1 VEPDVERARQVL
13 GERADVAAK
22 LAHEIRG
29 PVTTIRGIASTALA
43 HYEALSDDERREFLG
58 LIRHEAERME
68 RTVEQVALALRL
80 DADAVRPH
88 RRPRDLVELVREASS
103 VPDEA
108 DHDVTIDA
116 PAGLVASVDATLVAR
131 VVRAAVENA
140 TAFSPPGTPVT
151 VRVARDGDHAVIQ
164 VRDRGPGIPEDRR
177 DAVFERFT
185 DWRPPG
191 YEDRSGTGLG
201 LSICRAVARLH
212 GGDVSIAANPE
223 GGTMLTVRLP
233 LEG

>member
-1 VEPDVERARQVL
+1 MECARRVL
-13 GERADVAAK
+13 EERADLAAK

-29 PVTTIRGIASTALA
+29 PVSTIRGIASTALA
-43 HYEALSDDERREFLG
+43 HDEALSDDERREFLG

-68 RTVEQVALALRL
+68 RTVEQIALALRL
-80 DADAVRPH
+80 DADAVRPQ

-116 PAGLVASVDATLVAR
+116 PAELVASVDATLVAR
-131 VVRAAVENA
+131 AVREGVENA
-140 TAFSPPGTPVT
+140 IAFSPPGTPVV
-151 VRVARDGDHAVIQ
+151 VRLARDGEHAMIE
-164 VRDRGPGIPEDRR
+164 VRDRGPGVPEDRR
-177 DAVFERFT
+177 ESVFERLT

-201 LSICRAVARLH
+201 LFICRAVARLH
-212 GGDVSIAANPE
+212 GGDASIAGNAE

-233 LEG
+233 LDG